1 MLWPVYVELT
11 NGKIY
16 GCNFI
21 VSATGVVPNVEPFL
35 DGNNVSILISFGA
48 FQVKWK
54 KLCQLIYAS
63 VLTWNV
69 DC

>member
-21 VSATGVVPNVEPFL
+21 VSATGVVPNVKPFL
-35 DGNNVSILISFGA
+35 DGNNVSTPASFEVWVV
-48 FQVKWK
+48 FLSKVK
-54 KLCQLIYAS
+54 
-63 VLTWNV
+63 
-69 DC
+69 